1 MRIKSRLDRLEAV
14 RGSFGEIIALI
25 RQGAYYDELTDEQR
39 QQYALYKGVSHKAIE
54 DVELAVNGT
63 LHFPLERNSPS
74 DSIAATA
81 AEVEQLIFD
90 YTAPNGVRE

>member
-39 QQYALYKGVSHKAIE
+39 QEYALYKGVQRKALE
-54 DVELAVNGT
+54 DVELAVNGS
-63 LHFPLERNSPS
+63 LHFKLERHKTA